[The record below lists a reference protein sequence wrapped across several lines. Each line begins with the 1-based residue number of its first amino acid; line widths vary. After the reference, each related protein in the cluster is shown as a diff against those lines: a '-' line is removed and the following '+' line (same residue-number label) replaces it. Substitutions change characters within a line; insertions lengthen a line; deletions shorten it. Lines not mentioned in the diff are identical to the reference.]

1 MKKSSQ
7 TSSKQDQSEKST
19 PKFLDIESSVF
30 TVVGKDIYIGKE
42 KIPNV
47 LRSLLRD
54 ESKNIQ
60 ATRWWEILNASA
72 INEAYNLALMQ
83 STDFEQ
89 VSFAKALKHWSFFMM
104 NVLKILEKVDN

>member
-1 MKKSSQ
+1 MKKQSQ
-7 TSSKQDQSEKST
+7 TLSKQDQSEKL
-19 PKFLDIESSVF
+19 PKFLDTESSVF

-60 ATRWWEILNASA
+60 ATRLWEILNASA
-72 INEAYNLALMQ
+72 INEAYLWSLDL
-83 STDFEQ
+83 SEDFELVQ
-89 VSFAKALKHWSFFMM
+89 SAKMLKHWIIF
-104 NVLKILEKVDN
+104 VLNIMKRLEKVDN